1 MPKSY
6 KPPRIFHLRSQDS
19 TTVALAPY
27 EKSDLYFN
35 IDQNL
40 TPQADEAL
48 VVSINTAEIPISFYP
63 VGVNNNTFGFKE
75 STDATAG
82 SLVAKN
88 NIVLTSGNYT
98 ATGLATEIARAI
110 NASNGGND
118 YSCIFDSTIT
128 KFAISKLNTAAE
140 LTYQF
145 DFKIATSGTAYKL
158 LGFTASFVYPA
169 QVGVTNVHLLTSSII
184 ANVGGDNSL
193 YIRSPLSNINSYES
207 KHGGASDILAKI
219 PLTVQYNEI
228 QHYSPVANMFK
239 SQLPNGQA
247 LNDLSIRLTNSDNL
261 LIDMNGMDWEL
272 SVVVE
277 TIKITKD
284 YKQ

>member
-88 NIVLTSGNYT
+88 NIVLTSGN
-98 ATGLATEIARAI
+98 
-110 NASNGGND
+110 
-118 YSCIFDSTIT
+118 
-128 KFAISKLNTAAE
+128 
-140 LTYQF
+140 
-145 DFKIATSGTAYKL
+145 
-158 LGFTASFVYPA
+158 
-169 QVGVTNVHLLTSSII
+169 
-184 ANVGGDNSL
+184 
-193 YIRSPLSNINSYES
+193 
-207 KHGGASDILAKI
+207 
-219 PLTVQYNEI
+219 
-228 QHYSPVANMFK
+228 
-239 SQLPNGQA
+239 
-247 LNDLSIRLTNSDNL
+247 
-261 LIDMNGMDWEL
+261 
-272 SVVVE
+272 
-277 TIKITKD
+277 
-284 YKQ
+284 